1 MSVITAS
8 INLTKIPEEKI
19 VKGKKG
25 KYLNIVIGERK
36 DGADQY
42 GNTHWIKVQ
51 KPKDS
56 QEDDIYLGNGKTWS
70 QNTSSAN
77 NAQAPQTQ
85 DEDLPF

>member
-8 INLTKIPEEKI
+8 IDLTKIPKDKI
-19 VKGKKG
+19 VVGQKG

-56 QEDDIYLGNGKTWS
+56 QEDDIYLGNGKTWG

>member
-8 INLTKIPEEKI
+8 IDLTKIPKDKI
-19 VKGKKG
+19 ITGQKG

-56 QEDDIYLGNGKTWS
+56 QEADIYLGNGKTWGNNS
-70 QNTSSAN
+70 QPIQE
-77 NAQAPQTQ
+77 AQSTH
-85 DEDLPF
+85 DVSDFPF

>member
-8 INLTKIPEEKI
+8 IDLTKIPEEKI

-36 DGADQY
+36 YGADQY

-56 QEDDIYLGNGKTWS
+56 QEDDIYLGNGKTW
-70 QNTSSAN
+70 QRQELGANT
-77 NAQAPQTQ
+77 PL
-85 DEDLPF
+85 DESGDLPF

>member
-8 INLTKIPEEKI
+8 IDLTKIPKDKI
-19 VKGKKG
+19 VVGQKG

-77 NAQAPQTQ
+77 TAQAPQG
-85 DEDLPF
+85 EDDSLPF